1 MKDILCGLLITL
13 AIFILVNVFGE
24 VEETPKR
31 KQGLVQQPT
40 LIEIPQESVDIEVG
54 EDTEEIILSPQTG
67 GFWVEILAPKIR

>member
-1 MKDILCGLLITL
+1 L
-13 AIFILVNVFGE
+13 ANVFGGE

-54 EDTEEIILSPQTG
+54 EEPEILAPQTG
-67 GFWVEILAPKIR
+67 GFWVEVLAPKIR